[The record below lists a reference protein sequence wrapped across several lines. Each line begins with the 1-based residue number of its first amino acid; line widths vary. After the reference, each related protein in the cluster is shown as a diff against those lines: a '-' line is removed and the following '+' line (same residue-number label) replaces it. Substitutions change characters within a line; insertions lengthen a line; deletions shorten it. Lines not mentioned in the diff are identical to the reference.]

1 MVSGSC
7 QCPDGILEELFA
19 GACRRPVWV
28 TLIGNLLSLGVV
40 MVYTGSDAG
49 DHASAPQPSGSGS
62 VPASVNVPGLVVAA
76 VWAVGLVAGLVALTI
91 GHLAVAAAALVV
103 AVMAPWCR
111 VAYIA
116 HGQHRVCGE
125 TLRGTPA
132 GETASFPTGW
142 RGLRFSTR

>member
-1 MVSGSC
+1 M
-7 QCPDGILEELFA
+7 
-19 GACRRPVWV
+19 
-28 TLIGNLLSLGVV
+28 IGNLLSLGVV

-103 AVMAPWCR
+103 AVLVPGGLYRAW
-111 VAYIA
+111 
-116 HGQHRVCGE
+116 
-125 TLRGTPA
+125 
-132 GETASFPTGW
+132 PT
-142 RGLRFSTR
+142 

>member
-1 MVSGSC
+1 
-7 QCPDGILEELFA
+7 
-19 GACRRPVWV
+19 
-28 TLIGNLLSLGVV
+28 

-103 AVMAPWCR
+103 AAHRACRRPVDFARPSRPPTRLPTWR
-111 VAYIA
+111 VAS
-116 HGQHRVCGE
+116 
-125 TLRGTPA
+125 A
-132 GETASFPTGW
+132 GCCD
-142 RGLRFSTR
+142 

>member
-1 MVSGSC
+1 
-7 QCPDGILEELFA
+7 
-19 GACRRPVWV
+19 
-28 TLIGNLLSLGVV
+28 

-103 AVMAPWCR
+103 ACLGTLVPGGLYRAWPTCSQPCR
-111 VAYIA
+111 
-116 HGQHRVCGE
+116 
-125 TLRGTPA
+125 TPA

>member
-1 MVSGSC
+1 
-7 QCPDGILEELFA
+7 
-19 GACRRPVWV
+19 
-28 TLIGNLLSLGVV
+28 

-116 HGQHRVCGE
+116 HGQHRVCRE

>member
-1 MVSGSC
+1 
-7 QCPDGILEELFA
+7 
-19 GACRRPVWV
+19 
-28 TLIGNLLSLGVV
+28 

-103 AVMAPWCR
+103 AVLAPWGR
-111 VAYIA
+111 GGQIA
-116 HGQHRVCGE
+116 HGQNKGFGGKRRRAPPGGKGPIPNGP
-125 TLRGTPA
+125 RPA
-132 GETASFPTGW
+132 PQSLITNSPPT
-142 RGLRFSTR
+142 RH